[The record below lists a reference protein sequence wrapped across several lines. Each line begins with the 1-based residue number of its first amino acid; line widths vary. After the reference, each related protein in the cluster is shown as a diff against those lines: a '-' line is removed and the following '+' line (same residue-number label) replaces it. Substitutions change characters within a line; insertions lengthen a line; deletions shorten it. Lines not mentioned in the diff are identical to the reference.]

1 MATSFDGLQFV
12 ITGGAGGIGRACAR
26 ELLAGG
32 AEVLLVDVDA
42 ARLDAATAELGAGGR
57 VKSHCSRLASPQ
69 EAAAALDAAARPI
82 HGLIHMAGVFEPDPF
97 EPAEPAEPN
106 DHAVYDRALAANLT
120 NGYDLAAAYPSRRD
134 RSRTGRIVFCSSGA
148 FRRGAPGH
156 VAYSTAK
163 AGVVG
168 LTRALARRFAPHTL
182 VNAVAPN
189 AIRTA
194 MTTSAF
200 AERGDAILATIPLGR
215 WGEPEEIASV
225 VTFLCSNG
233 ASYLTGQTINVDGGA
248 SNS

>member
-1 MATSFDGLQFV
+1 MAASFDGLQFV

-42 ARLDAATAELGAGGR
+42 ARLDAATAELSTSGR
-57 VKSHCSRLASPQ
+57 GHVTSHCSHLASPKD
-69 EAAAALDAAARPI
+69 AAAALDAAPRPI

-97 EPAEPAEPN
+97 EHAEPN

-148 FRRGAPGH
+148 FRRGAPGY
-156 VAYSTAK
+156 VAYTTAK

-194 MTTSAF
+194 MTTTAF
-200 AERGDAILATIPLGR
+200 AERGEAILSTIPLGR
-215 WGEPEEIASV
+215 FGEPEEIASV
-225 VTFLCSNG
+225 VVFLCSGG